1 MHKRTFHS
9 IALITSKV
17 LVAAFLLTGC
27 TSNGNANNSAS
38 NNSTENKTTTENKAT
53 TAQMYTRSET
63 VSIDQ
68 AKQLLMEG
76 NKRYVDNKIL
86 GHDISNTRRKD
97 LSTKGQKPFA
107 VVLSC
112 SDSRV
117 PPELV
122 FDQGLGDLFIIRNA
136 GNVIDPIAL
145 GSIEY
150 GSEHLGAPLIIVLGH
165 EKCGAVKAAIEG
177 GHFSENI
184 TAIINQI
191 KPSYDKVKGKSQ
203 NSDEVNNLT
212 IDENVR
218 NSISLINKSSVIQ
231 KLTTEKKV
239 NIVGAKYHMDT
250 GEVTFDIQ

>member
-1 MHKRTFHS
+1 MHKRSFHS
-9 IALITSKV
+9 IALTTSKL
-17 LVAAFLLTGC
+17 LVVSFLLTGC
-27 TSNGNANNSAS
+27 TSIAGISTSEANNKVVS
-38 NNSTENKTTTENKAT
+38 KTTCEIRTDAS
-53 TAQMYTRSET
+53 QIYTRSDIT
-63 VSIDQ
+63 SFDQ
-68 AKQLLMEG
+68 AKQLLIEG
-76 NKRYVDNKIL
+76 NKRYVDNRVL
-86 GHDISNTRRKD
+86 AHDISNTRRKE
-97 LSTKGQKPFA
+97 LSTNGQKPFA

-117 PPELV
+117 PPEMV
-122 FDQGLGDLFIIRNA
+122 FDQGLGDLFVIRNA

-165 EKCGAVKAAIEG
+165 EKCGAVKATIEG
-177 GHFSENI
+177 GTFSENI

-203 NSDEVNNLT
+203 NAEEVYNLT
-212 IDENVR
+212 IDENIR
-218 NSISLINKSSVIQ
+218 NSMSLINKSSVIQ

-239 NIVGAKYHMDT
+239 NIIGAKYHMDT